1 MIASFKGHSDIT
13 KNYSVRRNH
22 AWCTITSLISVF
34 FILVFS
40 PSPSLGFSPESEME
54 MMSLSTTIDNQKNE
68 EQQQEYRVVPVAGQI
83 PEQGDRPVKFG
94 ENCKHFYYAN
104 DYVGYICAEVF
115 DNPTEA
121 FVSVNIEGKSQYN
134 GPFPLGEDGK
144 KVFQGDIGGK
154 ERTLWLYVILE
165 PNNNYVAY
173 QVLDVCPPEEP
184 TCNIRQVSRLFTL
197 TPPSEPTPEAE
208 NKSNSKPIPT
218 LTPIEVGQVYDAVI
232 TKVDQMDIGRT
243 HILATIPEYEKTL
256 KETTGYTD
264 FLISIGEETPGQNTT
279 RVVGENVKVKITAA
293 EFPNRAAGEIVK

>member
-1 MIASFKGHSDIT
+1 MLASFKGHSDIR

-34 FILVFS
+34 FILLFS
-40 PSPSLGFSPESEME
+40 PSPSLGFSPENEIE
-54 MMSLSTTIDNQKNE
+54 IMSITDNQKNE
-68 EQQQEYRVVPVAGQI
+68 EQQQEYRVVPVAGEI
-83 PEQGDRPVKFG
+83 PEQGDRPVKFQEG
-94 ENCKHFYYAN
+94 CKHFYYAN
-104 DYVGYICAEVF
+104 APFAYICAEVF

-144 KVFQGDIGGK
+144 KVFQGNIGGK

-197 TPPSEPTPEAE
+197 TPPSEPV
-208 NKSNSKPIPT
+208 PT
-218 LTPIEVGQVYDAVI
+218 LTQIQVGQVYDAVI
-232 TKVDQMDIGRT
+232 TKVEQRDNGGT
-243 HILATIPEYEKTL
+243 LILATIPEYEKTL
-256 KETTGYTD
+256 KETTDYTN
-264 FLISIGEETPGQNTT
+264 FSILMSDETPGQNTT
-279 RVVGENVKVKITAA
+279 RVVGENVKVKITHTL
-293 EFPNRAAGEIVK
+293 FPNMAEGEFVK